1 MNTTLLFFALLVPV
15 SGFIAW
21 AGDKIGHVIGKRR
34 HSLFGLRP
42 RHTATL
48 ITILSG
54 VGITAASFGAMFL
67 SSESF
72 RDVVQRGS
80 QLRREN
86 EQLSEQIRQS
96 GQRVRLL
103 QSDATR
109 ADQERQK
116 TEKARDEA
124 ALRRTEAEGKFV
136 TATKSLAQAE
146 AALTAEK
153 GHLGRTQG
161 SLEAAQRQVTLARSA
176 VDDARLRRERAE
188 AAAKLV
194 EGRLATARGEA
205 KRAQILADRATSEF
219 NLVVQEQKRR
229 LEGQRSELEKLG
241 GRVTEQTQRLSEQQ
255 RTLEMQEGQAAL
267 QKQEVARLATELEQ
281 LEKQRKELE
290 KRRDEAQE
298 SVNDVFKITV
308 ALRNGQI
315 SYRVGEEVARLSV
328 ATGNEWKVHNILEG
342 LLTTASRQ
350 AERRGARTAPG
361 AIRSVWIPD
370 RRIADDS
377 GKLQTLDEVSAI
389 HTAALNISKSK
400 EEVVVVVTALGNAVV
415 GEPVPVDIRT
425 WRNPLILT
433 AGQSL
438 GELTLDG
445 NKPGAEIA
453 DRLYNFLRGEVR
465 KKLLDAGT
473 IPIGELGQQS
483 VGETS
488 MDTLLKALDSV
499 RAIHARARVTVRAAK
514 DLRAADPVALEFE
527 VKPLEPPIVTIPPGL
542 R

>member
-54 VGITAASFGAMFL
+54 IGITAASFGAMFL
-67 SSESF
+67 SSASF

-86 EQLSEQIRQS
+86 EALSQQIRQS
-96 GQRVRLL
+96 GQRVRHL

-109 ADQERQK
+109 AEQERQK
-116 TEKARDEA
+116 TERARDEA
-124 ALRRTEAEGKFV
+124 AHRRIEAEGK
-136 TATKSLAQAE
+136 LAAASRTLTQAE
-146 AALTAEK
+146 ASLTAEK
-153 GHLGRTQG
+153 GRLGRTQS
-161 SLEAAQRQVTLARSA
+161 SLEAAQQQVARARSA
-176 VDDARLRRERAE
+176 VEEARLRRERAE
-188 AAAKLV
+188 AAAKIV
-194 EGRLATARGEA
+194 EGRLTTAREEA
-205 KRAQILADRATSEF
+205 KRAQTLAERATGEF

-229 LEGQRSELEKLG
+229 LEGQKGELAQLNLQ
-241 GRVTEQTQRLSEQQ
+241 VTEQTRRLTEQQ
-255 RTLEMQEGQAAL
+255 RTLEVQEGQATI
-267 QKQEVARLATELEQ
+267 QKQEVTRLAEELEN
-281 LEKQRKELE
+281 LEKQRQELE
-290 KRRDEAQE
+290 KRRNEAQE
-298 SVNDVFKITV
+298 AVNEVFKVTV

-328 ATGNEWKVHNILEG
+328 ARGNEWKIHNILEG
-342 LLTTASRQ
+342 LLTLASRQ

-370 RRIADDS
+370 RRVADDS
-377 GKLQTLDEVSAI
+377 GKLQTLGEVEAL
-389 HTAALNISKSK
+389 HTAAQNISRSK

-453 DRLYNFLRGEVR
+453 DTLYNFLRGDVR

-473 IPIGELGQQS
+473 IPVGELGQQS

-488 MDTLLKALDSV
+488 MDTLLRALDSV
-499 RAIHARARVTVRAAK
+499 RAIRSRARVTVRAAK

-527 VKPLEPPIVTIPPGL
+527 VKPVEPAIITIPPGL